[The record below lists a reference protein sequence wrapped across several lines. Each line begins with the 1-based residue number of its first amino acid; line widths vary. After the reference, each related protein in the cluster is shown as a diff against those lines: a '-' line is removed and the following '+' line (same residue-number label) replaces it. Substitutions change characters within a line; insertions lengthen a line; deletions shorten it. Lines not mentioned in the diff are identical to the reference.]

1 MSQVNARDCLIANL
15 DLANDRPQNHPYIG
29 EVVNAQVR
37 GKPMVYISIEHQGT
51 FRLEG
56 RQAEALAWA
65 LQVVGIEPSC
75 TPTY

>member
-1 MSQVNARDCLIANL
+1 MTQSNGRQCEIVNL
-15 DLANDRPQNHPYIG
+15 DMNDRPQNRPCIG
-29 EVVNAQVR
+29 EVVNAQVN
-37 GKPMVYISIEHQGT
+37 GKPMVYISLEHQGT

-65 LQVVGIEPSC
+65 LEIVGIEPSC